1 MRAWTVAGDTL
12 SPTVA
17 DMNEQTDTKD
27 EQPTCGLGRSLG
39 ACALR
44 SAGCER
50 LLDVLVY
57 LYPPSDVL
65 AEMRS
70 RNDLTPSARA
80 WVRRLATIENGGKW

>member
-17 DMNEQTDTKD
+17 DMNEQADESKDT
-27 EQPTCGLGRSLG
+27 PTCGLGRSLG

-44 SAGCER
+44 SAGCEQ
-50 LLDVLVY
+50 LFDVLKF

-65 AEMRS
+65 AELKR
-70 RNDLTPSARA
+70 RNDLTPSGRA
-80 WVRRLATIENGGKW
+80 WLRRLATIENGGRG

>member
-1 MRAWTVAGDTL
+1 M
-12 SPTVA
+12 
-17 DMNEQTDTKD
+17 TDTDTDTD

-65 AEMRS
+65 AEMKA
-70 RNDLTPSARA
+70 RNDLTPSARQ
-80 WVRRLATIENGGKW
+80 WLRRLAVVENGAQSPKIPNGTAFERGTK

>member
-1 MRAWTVAGDTL
+1 
-12 SPTVA
+12 
-17 DMNEQTDTKD
+17 MNEQTDTKD
-27 EQPTCGLGRSLG
+27 EQPTCGLGRALG

-65 AEMRS
+65 AEMKA
-70 RNDLTPSARA
+70 RNDLTPSARQ
-80 WVRRLATIENGGKW
+80 WLRRLAVVENGAQSPKIPNGYSL

>member
-27 EQPTCGLGRSLG
+27 EQPTCGLGRALG
-39 ACALR
+39 NCALR

-50 LLDVLVY
+50 LYDVLVY
-57 LYPPSDVL
+57 MYPPPDVL

>member
-1 MRAWTVAGDTL
+1 MSETKD
-12 SPTVA
+12 
-17 DMNEQTDTKD
+17 TDTD
-27 EQPTCGLGRSLG
+27 APPCGLGRSLG

-65 AEMRS
+65 AEMKA
-70 RNDLTPSARA
+70 RNDLTPSARQ
-80 WVRRLATIENGGKW
+80 WLRRLATIAG

>member
-1 MRAWTVAGDTL
+1 MSETKD
-12 SPTVA
+12 
-17 DMNEQTDTKD
+17 TDTD
-27 EQPTCGLGRSLG
+27 TDTPPCGLGRSLG

-57 LYPPSDVL
+57 MYPPPDVL

-70 RNDLTPSARA
+70 RNDLTPAGRA
-80 WVRRLATIENGGKW
+80 WVRRLQTIENGGRQ

>member
-1 MRAWTVAGDTL
+1 MSETKD
-12 SPTVA
+12 
-17 DMNEQTDTKD
+17 TDTD
-27 EQPTCGLGRSLG
+27 TDTPPCGLGRSLG

-70 RNDLTPSARA
+70 RNDLTPSARQ
-80 WVRRLATIENGGKW
+80 WLRRLATIERR

>member
-1 MRAWTVAGDTL
+1 MSETKD
-12 SPTVA
+12 
-17 DMNEQTDTKD
+17 TDTD
-27 EQPTCGLGRSLG
+27 TDTPPCGLGRSLG

-65 AEMRS
+65 AEMKA
-70 RNDLTPSARA
+70 RNDLTPSARQ
-80 WVRRLATIENGGKW
+80 WLRRLQTIENGA

>member
-1 MRAWTVAGDTL
+1 MSETK
-12 SPTVA
+12 
-17 DMNEQTDTKD
+17 DTK
-27 EQPTCGLGRSLG
+27 EPALYCGLGRSLG

-70 RNDLTPSARA
+70 RNDLTPAGRA
-80 WVRRLATIENGGKW
+80 WVRRLQTIENGGRQ

>member
-44 SAGCER
+44 SAGCDR
-50 LLDVLVY
+50 LLDVLGY
-57 LYPPSDVL
+57 LYPPGEVI
-65 AEMRS
+65 AEMKA
-70 RNDLTPSARA
+70 RNDLTPSARQ
-80 WVRRLATIENGGKW
+80 WLRRLATIAG

>member
-17 DMNEQTDTKD
+17 DMNEQADESKDT
-27 EQPTCGLGRSLG
+27 PTCGLGRSLG

-44 SAGCER
+44 SAGCEQ
-50 LLDVLVY
+50 LFDVLKF
-57 LYPPSDVL
+57 LYPPGEII

-70 RNDLTPSARA
+70 RNDLTPAGRA
-80 WVRRLATIENGGKW
+80 WVRRLQTIENGGRG